1 MAPAPKK
8 SAPASRTKKSPVKP
22 RLSQT
27 EAESLIIQAA
37 IDLILTTPPANIT
50 VHMISNQAGVH
61 HDYIARY
68 FGSREE
74 VLIQATEQVV
84 LGVSTNLRM
93 STPAS
98 VLDGVEGTST
108 TFEMAGARYRLIA
121 YLLSCGV
128 SPERFVP
135 SQKILLD
142 LIRNAYV
149 NPHLTDRTKN
159 NLTHVMTLILQSI
172 HTVSA
177 INDMTEQ
184 ESTDVMNLFFQ
195 ANLYSEMLQEK
206 LGWDEPT
213 PKKKKQ
219 PRLNP

>member
-8 SAPASRTKKSPVKP
+8 SAPAARTKKTAVKP

-50 VHMISNQAGVH
+50 VHMISNRAGVH

-93 STPAS
+93 
-98 VLDGVEGTST
+98 
-108 TFEMAGARYRLIA
+108 
-121 YLLSCGV
+121 
-128 SPERFVP
+128 
-135 SQKILLD
+135 
-142 LIRNAYV
+142 
-149 NPHLTDRTKN
+149 
-159 NLTHVMTLILQSI
+159 
-172 HTVSA
+172 
-177 INDMTEQ
+177 
-184 ESTDVMNLFFQ
+184 
-195 ANLYSEMLQEK
+195 
-206 LGWDEPT
+206 
-213 PKKKKQ
+213 
-219 PRLNP
+219 

>member
-1 MAPAPKK
+1 MVPAPKK
-8 SAPASRTKKSPVKP
+8 SAPAPRTKKSAVKP

-50 VHMISNQAGVH
+50 VHMISNRAGVH

-84 LGVSTNLRM
+84 LGVSTNIRM
-93 STPAS
+93 SS
-98 VLDGVEGTST
+98 SGSILDGGDRTST

-142 LIRNAYV
+142 LLKSAYI
-149 NPHLTDRTKN
+149 NPQLSDRTKN
-159 NLTHVMTLILQSI
+159 NLAHILTLILQSI

-177 INDMTEQ
+177 INNMTEQ

-195 ANLYSEMLQEK
+195 ANLYSEMLQDK
-206 LGWDEPT
+206 LGWDKPA
-213 PKKKKQ
+213 PKKKAKK
-219 PRLNP
+219 

>member
-8 SAPASRTKKSPVKP
+8 SAPAPRTKKSAVKP

-50 VHMISNQAGVH
+50 VHMISNRAGVH

-84 LGVSTNLRM
+84 FGVSTNIRM

-98 VLDGVEGTST
+98 ILYGAERTST

-142 LIRNAYV
+142 LLKSAYI
-149 NPHLTDRTKN
+149 NPQLSDRTKN
-159 NLTHVMTLILQSI
+159 NLAHILTLILQSI

-184 ESTDVMNLFFQ
+184 ESTDVMNLFLQ
-195 ANLYSEMLQEK
+195 ANLYSEMLQDK
-206 LGWDEPT
+206 LGWDKPV
-213 PKKKKQ
+213 PKKKK
-219 PRLNP
+219 

>member
-8 SAPASRTKKSPVKP
+8 PAPAPRTKKPQVKP

-27 EAESLIIQAA
+27 EAESIIIQAA

-50 VHMISNQAGVH
+50 VHMISNRAGVH

-74 VLIQATEQVV
+74 VLIQASEQVL
-84 LGVSTNLRM
+84 LGVSTNLRR
-93 STPAS
+93 STS
-98 VLDGVEGTST
+98 VSVMVGVDSSST

-135 SQKILLD
+135 SQKIPLD
-142 LIRNAYV
+142 VIRNAYV
-149 NPHLTDRTKN
+149 NPQLTDRTKN
-159 NLTHVMTLILQSI
+159 NLARILTLILQAI
-172 HTVSA
+172 HTFGP

-184 ESTDVMNLFFQ
+184 ESIDIMNLFLQ
-195 ANLYSEMLQEK
+195 ANLYSETLQDT
-206 LGWDEPT
+206 LGWDKPA
-213 PKKKKQ
+213 PKKKQKK
-219 PRLNP
+219 

>member
-1 MAPAPKK
+1 MVPAPKK
-8 SAPASRTKKSPVKP
+8 SASAPRTKKPALKP

-50 VHMISNQAGVH
+50 VHMISNRAGVH

-84 LGVSTNLRM
+84 LGVSTNIRM

-98 VLDGVEGTST
+98 IFDGGERTST

-135 SQKILLD
+135 SQKIVLD
-142 LIRNAYV
+142 LIRNSYI
-149 NPHLTDRTKN
+149 NPQLTDRTKN
-159 NLTHVMTLILQSI
+159 NLTHVLTLILQSI

-195 ANLYSEMLQEK
+195 ANLYSEMLQDK
-206 LGWDEPT
+206 LGWDKPA
-213 PKKKKQ
+213 PKKKK
-219 PRLNP
+219 

>member
-8 SAPASRTKKSPVKP
+8 SAPAPRTKKSAVKP

-50 VHMISNQAGVH
+50 VHMISNRAGVH

-149 NPHLTDRTKN
+149 NPQLTDRTKN
-159 NLTHVMTLILQSI
+159 NLTHILTLILQSI

-184 ESTDVMNLFFQ
+184 ESTDVMNLFLQ
-195 ANLYSEMLQEK
+195 ANLYSEMLQDK
-206 LGWDEPT
+206 LGWDKPT
-213 PKKKKQ
+213 PKKKK
-219 PRLNP
+219 

>member
-1 MAPAPKK
+1 MAQAPKK
-8 SAPASRTKKSPVKP
+8 PALAPRTKKAPTKP

-50 VHMISNQAGVH
+50 VHMISNRAGVH

-84 LGVSTNLRM
+84 LGVSTNIRM

-98 VLDGVEGTST
+98 ILDGVGRTSL
-108 TFEMAGARYRLIA
+108 FEMGGARYRLIA

-135 SQKILLD
+135 SQKILLN
-142 LIRNAYV
+142 LVRNAYI
-149 NPHLTDRTKN
+149 NPQLTDRTKN

-184 ESTDVMNLFFQ
+184 ESTDVMNLFLQ
-195 ANLYSEMLQEK
+195 ANLYSEVLQDK
-206 LGWDEPT
+206 LGWDKPA
-213 PKKKKQ
+213 PKKKK
-219 PRLNP
+219 